1 MDIFIRTEEGR
12 KNMAGVMTAQAWEL
26 GDLSKLTSEAD
37 ILAAEQRGRD
47 SMQAE
52 ILAAEQRG
60 REQRD
65 KEVAPTL
72 IKLTERIKEL
82 ERLLPE
88 NSRGGR

>member
-12 KNMAGVMTAQAWEL
+12 KNMAGVMTAQAWGL

-37 ILAAEQRGRD
+37 ILAAEQRGR
-47 SMQAE
+47 
-52 ILAAEQRG
+52 
-60 REQRD
+60 EQRD
-65 KEVAPTL
+65 KEVAPVL
-72 IKLTERIKEL
+72 MKLTERIKEL

>member
-1 MDIFIRTEEGR
+1 
-12 KNMAGVMTAQAWEL
+12 MAGAMKAQAWDL
-26 GDLSKLTSEAD
+26 GDLSKLTSEAE

-52 ILAAEQRG
+52 ILAAAEQRG
-60 REQRD
+60 IQIGKEQRD

-88 NSRGGR
+88 NSRGDR